1 MQVPSPTPLAVTSR
15 PLSRARSVITDVVGL
30 AHSIP
35 LFPVDRV
42 MPLADLA
49 AARPAAAVR
58 ISWAAVFLKA
68 YANVAADSPPL
79 RSWCIRGLLPGLA
92 PRLATASQSVAS
104 VAINRTDSGEDE
116 LYFAR
121 LPHPESRSLPDIQQF
136 LDRCVSGPI
145 DEVFRRQ
152 RQLESLPSLLRR
164 TVLWC
169 NINSASPKR
178 CTRIGTFS
186 LSTLAGLGASNH
198 GHPTICTTSLSF
210 APLEADGRCRVTLI
224 CDHRVLDGATAAR
237 ALGALEAMLCGPI
250 VAELQSLTPAP
261 AVAADDR
268 EAAA

>member
-1 MQVPSPTPLAVTSR
+1 MQVSPSAPLSVASR
-15 PLSRARSVITDVVGL
+15 PLSPARGFIADLVGL
-30 AHSIP
+30 ARTIP
-35 LFPVDRV
+35 LFPVDRT

-49 AARPAAAVR
+49 AARSGAAVR

-68 YANVAADSPPL
+68 YARVAADSPPL
-79 RSWCIRGLLPGLA
+79 RSWYVRRLPPGRG

-104 VAINRTDSGEDE
+104 VAINRTDSGDNQ

-121 LPHPESRSLPDIQQF
+121 LPHPESRSLTEIQAF
-136 LDRCVSGPI
+136 LDRCVSGPV

-164 TVLWC
+164 AVLWC
-169 NINSASPKR
+169 NMNSASPKR

-186 LSTLAGLGASNH
+186 LSTLAGFGASNH
-198 GHPTICTTSLSF
+198 GHPTICTTSLSYT
-210 APLEADGRCRVTLI
+210 PLETDGRCRVTLI

-237 ALGALEAMLCGPI
+237 ALEALQAKLCGPI
-250 VAELQSLTPAP
+250 VAELESLTAAP
-261 AVAADDR
+261 TPAADH